1 MVSLHFA
8 RTHTGVVVDLSKRIE
23 KMRTVG
29 KQLSS
34 TIDSKVFERLLTNN
48 DSAKIAD
55 VNALMDPIRL
65 LEAVDACKESIV
77 PEAKELIWC
86 VKKGKIDPR
95 DRALFKIFLDFH

>member
-23 KMRTVG
+23 KMKSVS
-29 KQLSS
+29 KKLASS
-34 TIDSKVFERLLTNN
+34 LDSKVFERLLTNN
-48 DSAKIAD
+48 DSTKLAD
-55 VNALMDPIRL
+55 VTALMDPLRL

-77 PEAKELIWC
+77 PEAEELIWC